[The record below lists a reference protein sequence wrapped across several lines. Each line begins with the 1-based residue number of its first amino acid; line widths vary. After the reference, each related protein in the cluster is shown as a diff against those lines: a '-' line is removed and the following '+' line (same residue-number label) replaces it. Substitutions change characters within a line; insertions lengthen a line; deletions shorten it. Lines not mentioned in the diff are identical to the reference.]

1 LTVRIQ
7 PLFGYDLDK
16 EVMVRL
22 AEGVFLLPRF
32 ADTTTLRTEI
42 QRITSLA
49 PLRHMMVKGGKAMS
63 AAMSNCGSL
72 GWTSDTNG
80 YRYTAH
86 DPLTAKPWPDMP
98 PLFRELAT
106 RSAARAG
113 FANFIPDACLINC
126 YKEKAQMGLHQDRDE
141 RDFSQPIVSVS
152 IGADAEFFFGGLKRS
167 DPTEKLLLSDG
178 DVLVW
183 GGEARLRFHGVK
195 SPRVSADSNNY
206 ARINLTMRKAG

>member
-1 LTVRIQ
+1 MA
-7 PLFGYDLDK
+7 K
-16 EVMVRL
+16 L
-22 AEGVFLLPRF
+22 AEGIFLLPCF
-32 ADTTTLRTEI
+32 ANTTSLRPEI
-42 QRITSLA
+42 ERIITLA

-63 AAMSNCGSL
+63 AAMSNCGAL
-72 GWTSDTNG
+72 GWTSDVTG
-80 YRYTAH
+80 YRYTAR
-86 DPLTAKPWPDMP
+86 DPLTAKPWPEMP

-113 FANFIPDACLINC
+113 FANFVPDACLINC

-167 DPTEKLLLSDG
+167 DPIEKLLLRDG

-195 SPRVSADSNNY
+195 SPRVSTGSNNKE
-206 ARINLTMRKAG
+206 RINLTMRKAG